1 MNTARLSG
9 ILMVLSG
16 LVSQAATDWP
26 RFRGPNGS
34 GVSDAGN
41 LPAELNPTNNLAWKT
56 DVPAGSSSPIVVGGR
71 ILLTGYKDN
80 QRLVWFLDRTNGAR
94 LWDRSVEATRMER
107 KSQPNDAASST
118 PATDGRN
125 VYVLFSGFGLVCYR
139 LDGEELWRTPLER
152 FTQPHGMSSSPIL
165 AGDAVIVIAD
175 QVTNSFVAAF
185 DKAGGKV
192 KWRTARPNFVGGY
205 STPVTWQEQIAVAGP
220 LELTSYATANGER
233 QWSASRMGVMPVGSP
248 ICDGNRLFVNNGAVP
263 PFEALAKEMKGD
275 RNGDGKL
282 TPDEF
287 PDPSFKEAVRA
298 IDSAY
303 GNGDGAVDKQEW
315 DGALKLMQTLNA
327 LVAVRVEGNKP
338 KELWRTAKSLADVS
352 SPLLYRNVLYLLKD
366 GGILTALNPEDG
378 SVLKQERLAGALGR
392 YFASPVAGDGKIYTV
407 SESGKV
413 AVIKAGRD
421 WELLTMGDLGEECYA
436 TPALAEGQIIVR
448 TKRSL
453 CAFGAK

>member
-1 MNTARLSG
+1 MITARLSG
-9 ILMVLSG
+9 LLWVLSG
-16 LVSQAATDWP
+16 LASQAATDWP

-41 LPAELNPTNNLAWKT
+41 LPAELNLTNNLAWKT
-56 DVPAGSSSPIVVGGR
+56 DAPSGSSSPIVAGGH

-80 QRLVWFLDRTNGAR
+80 LRLVWCLDRTNGGR
-94 LWDRSVEATRMER
+94 LWERSVEATRTER

-125 VYVLFSGFGLVCYR
+125 VYVLFSAFGLVCYR

-165 AGDAVIVIAD
+165 AGDAVIVVAD

-185 DKAGGKV
+185 GRSDGKL
-192 KWRTARPNFVGGY
+192 KWKSARPDFVGGY
-205 STPVTWQEQIAVAGP
+205 STPLIWRGQIAVAGP
-220 LELTSYATANGER
+220 LELTAYEPATGER

-248 ICDGNRLFVNNGAVP
+248 ICDGDRLFVNNGAVP
-263 PFEALAKEMKGD
+263 PFEALAKEMKAD

-298 IDSAY
+298 IDRAY

-327 LVAVRVEGNKP
+327 LVAVRVERNEPG
-338 KELWRTAKSLADVS
+338 ELWRITKGLADVS
-352 SPLLYRNVLYLLKD
+352 SPLPYRNVLYLLKD
-366 GGILTALNPEDG
+366 GGILTSLNPEDG
-378 SVLKQERLAGALGR
+378 AVLKQERLAGALGR
-392 YFASPVAGDGKIYTV
+392 YFASPVAGDGKIYVV
-407 SESGKV
+407 SESGRV
-413 AVIKAGRD
+413 AVVKAGRD
-421 WELLTMGDLGEECYA
+421 WELLTAGDLGEECDA
-436 TPALAEGQIIVR
+436 TPVLAKGQVVVR
-448 TKRSL
+448 TKQSL
-453 CAFGAK
+453 LAFRRN